1 MKRNHIKY
9 HLKRFFS
16 TPSSFLAFHSYAQIK
31 KWVLQTEDT
40 KIVLGLNGRGQLSL
54 FELNNPGKGFNWVKT
69 PSVVPFV
76 HRVDIARDSFATNWN
91 SFFNISRF
99 SCIIGAC
106 LFFSSCTNKEE
117 QVKLEVK
124 TLTPEQ
130 AASQAKVIESS
141 VSPELAAG
149 LTLKIWA
156 TDSLIADPVSIDM
169 DDQGRLYYTRTNR
182 QKNSEFDIR
191 GHQDWKIESISLQT
205 IEDKRAFLK
214 KVLSPEK
221 SKNNTWLPD
230 LNKDGSHDWRD
241 LTVQKE
247 QVYRVEDKSGDG
259 VADRSQLVIEG
270 FNTEVTDAAGA
281 ILAHG
286 KDVFFG
292 VGPDMWRLFDK
303 NNDGFAEEKKSI
315 SSGYGIHIGY
325 SGHGMSGLEMG
336 PDGKVYWQIGDIGFN
351 GKGPDG
357 KSWEF
362 PNSGVIV
369 RSNPDGSDF
378 EVFAYGNRNV
388 HEFVFDDYGNLI
400 GVDNDGDH
408 AGESE
413 RLVYVVDGADIGWRT
428 NWQFGK
434 YDDKTNNTYK
444 VWMDEKMHKPR
455 FEGQAAYFLPTIASY
470 GSGPTGML
478 YNPGTALGPQ
488 WKNTFFSG
496 EFVGNPSQSGIKAF
510 KLKSKGASFELAETK
525 NFVKGILATGID
537 FGPDGAMYVADWID
551 GWGTKNYGR
560 VWKIDVAEGQS
571 EIRKQTRQLLADDFS
586 KYTEV
591 KLSRLL
597 RHEDKRVRQKSQF
610 ELVSRG
616 QNGLKTFE
624 QTIKDKS
631 HQLARIHAIWGIT
644 QLARTEKKNANLLLS
659 LLKDSDPEIC
669 AQAARWIGDLRVKT
683 AGSQLVPLLKNNN
696 ARVRFFAAEALGRI
710 SYTEAVNP
718 LIDLL
723 RKNND
728 QDVYLR
734 HAASLALARI
744 GQAAPLVS
752 LAKDPSKA
760 VRIAA
765 VIALRRMLNP
775 GIAIFLNDP
784 DEFVVTEAARAIND
798 DLNIGKALPALGNL
812 LTSTSF
818 KNEALIRRCINANLE
833 VGTDKAMQNLL
844 QYAQNEKAP
853 IPMRTEALDA
863 LSTWA
868 NPSVLDRV
876 DGRFRGTFKR
886 DANAVAKVTAAPLI
900 KLASHQIDDLRLHA
914 VKAIN
919 TLKISSAGSELFS
932 RLKTDKNANVRVEAL
947 NALANL
953 NHTTL
958 NNAIKLG
965 LSDKDKSVRII
976 ALDLLAKSDMPKDE
990 TALLLSQVIEKRT
1003 TEEKQAALITL
1014 AALPL
1019 NNTQKIF
1026 ENLLTQKKKGT
1037 LAPEVDVELEE
1048 AVMKLGSADLK
1059 QRYKE
1064 ATVYTGQDSLFQKY
1078 RGTLTGGNADRGS
1091 NIFFSNQTAQCLRC
1105 HSYDD
1110 MGGNAGPRLN
1120 GVASRLSPEQILE
1133 ALITP
1138 SARIAPGFGN
1148 VTLDLKDGRKLV
1160 GIRQKE
1166 TKEGTVIKLGKGQ
1179 DTLVMKKDIAKST
1192 LSGSSMPPMHLLL
1205 SKQEIRDLVSFLNT
1219 QKEQ

>member
-1 MKRNHIKY
+1 MYQNTFFNTN
-9 HLKRFFS
+9 RF
-16 TPSSFLAFHSYAQIK
+16 
-31 KWVLQTEDT
+31 
-40 KIVLGLNGRGQLSL
+40 SL
-54 FELNNPGKGFNWVKT
+54 FV
-69 PSVVPFV
+69 S
-76 HRVDIARDSFATNWN
+76 
-91 SFFNISRF
+91 
-99 SCIIGAC
+99 AC
-106 LFFSSCTNKEE
+106 LFFSSCANKEE
-117 QVKLEVK
+117 QVKLQIK
-124 TLTPEQ
+124 TITPEQ
-130 AASQAKVIESS
+130 AASRAKIIESS
-141 VSPELAAG
+141 VSPQLADG

-156 TDSLIADPVSIDM
+156 TDSLIADPVSVDM
-169 DDQGRLYYTRTNR
+169 DDKGRLYYTRTNR

-191 GHQDWKIESISLQT
+191 GHQDWEIGSISLKT
-205 IEDKRAFLK
+205 IDDKRAFLK

-221 SKNNTWLPD
+221 SKDNTWLAD
-230 LNKDGSHDWRD
+230 LNNDGSHDWRD

-247 QVYRVEDKSGDG
+247 QVFRVEDQSGDG
-259 VADRSQLVIEG
+259 IADRSQLVIEG

-281 ILAHG
+281 IMAEG
-286 KDVFFG
+286 DNVFFG

-303 NNDGFAEEKKSI
+303 NKDGFAEEKKSI
-315 SSGYGIHIGY
+315 SSGYGIHIGF

-357 KSWEF
+357 KAWEF

-408 AGESE
+408 AGERE

-434 YDDKTNNTYK
+434 YRDKTNNTYK

-455 FEGQAAYFLPTIASY
+455 FEGQAAYFLPTFANY
-470 GSGPTGML
+470 VSGPTGML

-488 WKNTFFSG
+488 WKNTFFVG
-496 EFVGNPSQSGIKAF
+496 EFVGNPSQSGIHAF

-537 FGPDGAMYVADWID
+537 FGPDGAMYIADWID

-560 VWKIDVAEGQS
+560 VWKIDVAGGQS
-571 EIRKQTRQLLADDFS
+571 EIRKQTQQLLGDDFS

-591 KLSRLL
+591 KLSQLL

-610 ELVSRG
+610 GLVSRG
-616 QNGLKTFE
+616 QEGLKIFE
-624 QTIKDKS
+624 LTIKDKK

-644 QLARTEKKNANLLLS
+644 QLARTDKKHVNLLLP
-659 LLKDSDPEIC
+659 LLSDSDPEIC
-669 AQAARWIGDLRVKT
+669 AQAARWLGDLRVET
-683 AGSQLVPLLKNNN
+683 AGPQLLPLLQNAN

-710 SYTEAVNP
+710 SYAEAVNP
-718 LIDLL
+718 LIGLL
-723 RKNND
+723 RNNND
-728 QDVYLR
+728 EDVYLR

-744 GQAAPLVS
+744 GKAAPLIS

-765 VIALRRMLNP
+765 VIALRRMLDP
-775 GIAIFLNDP
+775 GIATFLNDA

-798 DLNIGKALPALGNL
+798 DLNIGKALPALGDI
-812 LTSTSF
+812 LTTTSF
-818 KNEALIRRCINANLE
+818 TNEPLIRRSINANLE
-833 VGTDKAMQNLL
+833 VGTDQAMQNLL
-844 QYAQNEKAP
+844 KYAQNEKAP
-853 IPMRTEALDA
+853 IAMRTEALDA

-876 DGRFRGTFKR
+876 DGRYRGILKR
-886 DANAVAKVTAAPLI
+886 DTVAVIKITAAPLA
-900 KLASHQIDDLRLHA
+900 KLTMNQRAEIRLHA

-919 TLKISSAGSELFS
+919 TLKISSAANDLFL
-932 RLKTDKNANVRVEAL
+932 RLKADKNASVRMEAL
-947 NALANL
+947 NALAAL
-953 NHTTL
+953 NHDKL
-958 NNAIKLG
+958 NDAIKTG
-965 LSDKDKSVRII
+965 LSDRDKAVRIT
-976 ALDLLAKSDMPKDE
+976 ALDLLAKSNMPKDE
-990 TALLLSQVIEKRT
+990 TASLLSKVIEKRT
-1003 TEEKQAALITL
+1003 PEEKQAALIAL

-1026 ENLLTQKKKGT
+1026 ENLLMQKKKGS

-1048 AVMKLGSADLK
+1048 AITQLGSADLK
-1059 QRYKE
+1059 QRYRE
-1064 ATVYTGQDSLFQKY
+1064 ATGFTGPDSLFQKY
-1078 RGTLTGGNADRGS
+1078 RGTLTGGNVDRGRE
-1091 NIFFSNQTAQCLRC
+1091 IFFSNQTAQCLRC

-1110 MGGNAGPRLN
+1110 FGGNAGPRLN
-1120 GVASRLSPEQILE
+1120 GVASRLSHAQILE

-1138 SARIAPGFGN
+1138 SARIAPGFGY
-1148 VTLDLKDGRKLV
+1148 VTLNLKDGRKLV

-1166 TKEGTVIKLGKGQ
+1166 TKEGTVIKSGTGQ
-1179 DTLVMKKDIAKST
+1179 DTLIKKKDIAESI
-1192 LSGSSMPPMHLLL
+1192 LSESSMPPMHLLL
-1205 SKQEIRDLVSFLNT
+1205 SKKEIRDLVSFLTT